1 MDRFDEL
8 CRMYD
13 KVPHERG
20 PGWRY
25 SRRELR
31 IFPRY
36 NVVAAMLVEVER
48 LDPDHLPDV
57 QRLAAELDRAAWVAE
72 SRSTDPPGGEVQA
85 EVMEHERQLFSSAVE
100 TWMSIPDLEV
110 EPLGYRRVL
119 TPEESSDWR
128 LRLEQRW
135 GAQGTSWHPMLTGS
149 APPDVLVLTAEAM
162 DSRMGIARV
171 RKALQTMGCTRVAE
185 LREYGADYLLDLD
198 LFDPRYNFAESLSAD
213 DSLDWVVFASHEGTV
228 AFGGLIATVL
238 PSVWNNLAD
247 WRWPGW

>member
-1 MDRFDEL
+1 MRDVCLPAVRGCRRKALHGARTLAQNRRVESTTLHCAARRYLMDRFDEL

-57 QRLAAELDRAAWVAE
+57 QRLAAELDRAAWVVE

-110 EPLGYRRVL
+110 QPLGYRRVL

-135 GAQGTSWHPMLTGS
+135 GAQGT
-149 APPDVLVLTAEAM
+149 
-162 DSRMGIARV
+162 
-171 RKALQTMGCTRVAE
+171 
-185 LREYGADYLLDLD
+185 
-198 LFDPRYNFAESLSAD
+198 
-213 DSLDWVVFASHEGTV
+213 
-228 AFGGLIATVL
+228 
-238 PSVWNNLAD
+238 
-247 WRWPGW
+247 